1 MTLTAM
7 LPAMGVWRSP
17 RTFVLTALP
26 STSSVFLGRVYEVL
40 TLFFYRIVNGQV
52 AFEPSLG
59 GHVIVTNQEA

>member
-7 LPAMGVWRSP
+7 LRAMGVWRSP

-26 STSSVFLGRVYEVL
+26 STSSEFLGRVYEIL
-40 TLFFYRIVNGQV
+40 TSFFYRIVNGQV

-59 GHVIVTNQEA
+59 GHVIIANQAA